1 MEFKEY
7 LKIKQ
12 KFVYNT
18 FKNALSLNRL
28 SQAYLIKGGEGAP
41 VMETALFLA
50 KSLVC
55 ENGAS
60 LADDT
65 CLNCIRFDEGN
76 YSDFMLIDGKKQTI
90 KVGDIEA
97 LEEFLSSSSM
107 EKAGKKI
114 YLINC
119 LENSNKEAVNALLK
133 TLEEPAQNVYA
144 FITTENEAKLLPTII
159 SRCQVLNLLPGSKEI
174 VKEDVTSK
182 GVSLEDAEILSSLY
196 SNEETILNNINDD
209 TYKTC
214 KDCLIK
220 TMEELE
226 VSPSKALFSI
236 QTQIEKYINTK
247 ETLRM
252 YLDLLS
258 VLFKDI
264 VNYSTNNPIV
274 LKEKEETIHTISKNI
289 KNPEK
294 IYLEIVL
301 TRGKIESNVSIALI
315 LEHLFIYIAK
325 EGGR

>member
-7 LKIKQ
+7 LKTKQ

-28 SQAYLIKGGEGAP
+28 SQAYLIKGGDGAP
-41 VMETALFLA
+41 VLETALFLA

-55 ENGAS
+55 EEGS
-60 LADDT
+60 DLADNT

-114 YLINC
+114 YIINC
-119 LENSNKEAVNALLK
+119 FENSNKEAVNALLK
-133 TLEEPAQNVYA
+133 TLEESAPNVHA

-159 SRCQVLNLLPGSKEI
+159 SRCQVLNLLPGSKDL
-174 VKEDVTSK
+174 VVEDVINK
-182 GVSLEDAEILSSLY
+182 GVEKEDAEILSSLY
-196 SNEETILNNINDD
+196 SNEEAILNNINDD

-214 KDCLIK
+214 KKCLLK
-220 TMEELE
+220 TIDELQ
-226 VSPSKALFSI
+226 VSSSRALYSL
-236 QTQIEKYINTK
+236 QTEIEKDINTK

-258 VLFKDI
+258 VLFKDL
-264 VNYSTNNPIV
+264 VS
-274 LKEKEETIHTISKNI
+274 LEASSSLLLESKKEELKLISKNI

-301 TRGKIESNVSIALI
+301 TRGKIEENISTALI
-315 LEHLFIYIAK
+315 LEHIFIYIIK
-325 EGGR
+325 EGGK